1 MGKQQWLNDEEQATW
16 RSLMLTTML
25 LEEALD
31 RQLQRD
37 AGIPHAYYAILVTL
51 SESPD
56 RALRMSELAERM
68 HYSQS
73 RLTHAVTALER
84 AGLVLRH
91 RCPTDGRGQVA
102 TITDTGMTSLRPI
115 AAGHVAE
122 VRGLVFDHLTPD
134 QVTQLG
140 DICNTLLAGLDPI
153 PRELNGPDSNG

>member
-1 MGKQQWLNDEEQATW
+1 MVGKQKWLTDQEQATW
-16 RSLMLTTML
+16 RSLMLATML

-37 AGIPHAYYAILVTL
+37 AGIPHAYYAILVAL
-51 SESPD
+51 SEASE
-56 RALRMSELAERM
+56 RALRMTELADRM

-73 RLTHAVTALER
+73 RLTHAMTSLER

-102 TITDTGMTSLRPI
+102 TITETGMKLLRPI

-122 VRGLVFDHLTPD
+122 VRRTVFDHLTTE
-134 QVTQLG
+134 QVAQLG
-140 DICNTLLAGLDPI
+140 DICNTLLVTLDPSH
-153 PRELNGPDSNG
+153 R

>member
-37 AGIPHAYYAILVTL
+37 AGIPHAYYAILVAL
-51 SESPD
+51 SETPD
-56 RALRMSELAERM
+56 RALRMSELADRM

-73 RLTHAVTALER
+73 RLTHAVTSLER
-84 AGLVLRH
+84 AGLVARH

-122 VRGLVFDHLTPD
+122 VRRTVFDHLTPI
-134 QVTQLG
+134 QVAQLG
-140 DICNTLLAGLDPI
+140 DICNSLLAGLDPS
-153 PRELNGPDSNG
+153 RT